1 MEDGILVC
9 EGADPLNG
17 LRRERHD
24 ARYSKMRM
32 LSWPCRS
39 RYTNIYKYI
48 DMQASNMYELVSVTV
63 LLRCMNVVCGAVVVH
78 RGFGYVLPLR
88 YFI

>member
-1 MEDGILVC
+1 
-9 EGADPLNG
+9 
-17 LRRERHD
+17 
-24 ARYSKMRM
+24 
-32 LSWPCRS
+32 
-39 RYTNIYKYI
+39 
-48 DMQASNMYELVSVTV
+48 MQASNMYELVSVTV